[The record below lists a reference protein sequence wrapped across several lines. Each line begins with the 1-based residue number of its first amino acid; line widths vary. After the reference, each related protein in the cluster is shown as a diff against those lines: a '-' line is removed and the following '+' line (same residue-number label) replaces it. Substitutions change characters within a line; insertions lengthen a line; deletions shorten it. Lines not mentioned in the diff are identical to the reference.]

1 MVLDK
6 LITLED
12 ANTLLSLNPN
22 FSMDYVINTG
32 LIPREYFEDGFED
45 YIYDFNII
53 NMNKEKGVIKLS
65 TENTSSE
72 AKYSFGEKI
81 SNCIINFKIM
91 LESNNT
97 NNNQILLKIQG
108 NEDIFTMDLIS
119 EMPINQSTSQS
130 NWYEMTII
138 VTEDYV
144 QILLY
149 DDFLKDYHLPNSD
162 DIKIFFDI
170 INNTTIQTVNI
181 KDLQYSKI
189 EGKIVFNDEGNNI
202 HWTSDDGIERIF
214 KDDYTQ
220 VKGTGYT
227 RPNYDDVYTETKL
240 YKNKNHIIEFDYK
253 HNINDL
259 IIFNDLGTSNSHNT
273 HYNKLSGLISYTSTD
288 TVFTYTNNDIL
299 NLNYYIPQ
307 CELKGDWTLNFK
319 LKTTNLSRTYFVF
332 TNELRNTVP
341 SEDDISAEQY
351 KTNLTGLSANTEY
364 YFKIVKIDNQ
374 ISIKY
379 STDGNTYNNF
389 KTLTV
394 DEDLLYFNFVLN
406 GMSQYNVT
414 INFNNMVIYNN
425 NKLSLVLSNYDHTAE
440 TLIEKLSLSEDA
452 NIKILLIGV
461 KVFLL
466 IDNVYIKSLI
476 MEDDYAY
483 TLFNFMIEDGI
494 FDYNN
499 FKMYTYD
506 NDDTIQ
512 ISPTDVIKCWTD
524 KLITS
529 NNLLKLRPYGDGI
542 YKDYYIELTA
552 GNFDYEDKFTLS
564 FWAKSQQGTSDIRS
578 YFYGNNGY
586 VQNRVI
592 SHNGTFGNTG
602 FYDGQV
608 RYTVD
613 NEWKR
618 YYVTW
623 ELDNETNS
631 INNGK
636 NKSVTKRA
644 VIRVWNNDDDVE
656 ITGAKLERGTLDS
669 SNVDTYLLLE
679 NNKDSVI
686 SEDSLYHYIV
696 EVYNKLWTGEVTF
709 DRLSTNEDII
719 LYTDNKLNYNNETY
733 IFHTI
738 CSDDDFDI
746 ILKLNNNYDEERVF
760 EDIKPT
766 IEYKDETWLD
776 KYKMFYT
783 YKMSVSSDKNSYSY
797 VYYEEPNIT
806 ITVKDMYGQKIQGA
820 KVIVPNTIYNTQTTL
835 TTNSNGE
842 VIFKPKRLKPDTYN
856 AKVVIKKDP
865 YDSES
870 KNISYNDTSLNIQ
883 LKPKKEDLSIT
894 YNAGN
899 TYWGGYVNDSI
910 KINANTNYK
919 VDVSVNCNKS
929 LINSKVNKSVTTNSS
944 FTHEQSYRTKRYK
957 DSSITISVKGND
969 WCNSYKKS
977 FTKKHSLK
985 YVDNWTQLKNEIDNT
1000 KGVDIVGLKQKNYT
1014 VDDDVIYYKRDMEI
1028 VGINNNESWARIK
1041 GAKKYCFVNKS
1052 PSKSKYINFKI
1063 TNVEFF
1069 SNVKVFKHNAYAN
1082 LEIENCLFY
1091 KNGKGNSNIGI
1102 CIETPITDNYIDK
1115 NYGNIKVTSCNFI
1128 NNKGSNIGTSMNVNV
1143 DTCRFGLTDW
1153 EYAQHPQ
1160 CWAMEIYGQK
1170 ATVKDCDFAIS
1181 MSGKSPLSVLRHS
1194 NFSHGKAILRIGTSA
1209 YVNGTKGS
1217 SCKKNNS
1224 SPLLYNGNTSYL
1236 YAKYKYNGVNVTAS
1250 PTRNHERSAHD
1261 IVVNGTDWA
1270 WKNNVSVSTVYD
1282 NTKDKPKITVPK
1294 SPKDNAKILKKGG
1307 RQKW

>member
-12 ANTLLSLNPN
+12 ANTLLSLNSN
-22 FSMDYVINTG
+22 FSMDYIINTG

-72 AKYSFGEKI
+72 AKYSFDEKV

-108 NEDIFTMDLIS
+108 SEDIFTMDLIS

-138 VTEDYV
+138 VTENYV

-149 DDFLKDYHLPNSD
+149 DDFLKDYHLPNSN

-170 INNTTIQTVNI
+170 VNNTTIQTVNI

-189 EGKIVFNDEGNNI
+189 EGKIVFNDVGENI

-240 YKNKNHIIEFDYK
+240 YKNKNHMIEFDYK
-253 HNINDL
+253 HNIDDL

-307 CELKGDWTLNFK
+307 CELKGDWTIDFK

-332 TNELRNTVP
+332 TNELRDTVP
-341 SEDDISAEQY
+341 SEDDISVEQY

-364 YFKIVKIDNQ
+364 YFKIVKTDNQ

-379 STDGNTYNNF
+379 STDGNTYTNF

-394 DEDLLYFNFVLN
+394 DEESLYFNFVLN

-414 INFNNMVIYNN
+414 INFNDMVIYNN

-440 TLIEKLSLSEDA
+440 TLVEKLNLSENV

-483 TLFNFMIEDGI
+483 TLFNFLIEDGI
-494 FDYNN
+494 FNYNN
-499 FKMYTYD
+499 FKMYD
-506 NDDTIQ
+506 
-512 ISPTDVIKCWTD
+512 
-524 KLITS
+524 L
-529 NNLLKLRPYGDGI
+529 
-542 YKDYYIELTA
+542 
-552 GNFDYEDKFTLS
+552 
-564 FWAKSQQGTSDIRS
+564 
-578 YFYGNNGY
+578 
-586 VQNRVI
+586 
-592 SHNGTFGNTG
+592 
-602 FYDGQV
+602 
-608 RYTVD
+608 
-613 NEWKR
+613 
-618 YYVTW
+618 
-623 ELDNETNS
+623 
-631 INNGK
+631 
-636 NKSVTKRA
+636 
-644 VIRVWNNDDDVE
+644 NNDSNF
-656 ITGAKLERGTLDS
+656 KLL
-669 SNVDTYLLLE
+669 N
-679 NNKDSVI
+679 
-686 SEDSLYHYIV
+686 EDELGIIDEQSLYHYII

-709 DRLSTNEDII
+709 DRLSENEDII

-797 VYYEEPNIT
+797 VYYDEPNIT

-820 KVIVPNTIYNTQTTL
+820 KVIIPNTIYNTQTTL

-842 VIFKPKRLKPDTYN
+842 VTFKPKRLKPDTYN

-919 VDVSVNCNKS
+919 VDVSINCNKS

-957 DSSITISVKGND
+957 DSSITISVKAND

-985 YVDNWTQLKNEIDNT
+985 YVDTWIQLKNEIDNT
-1000 KGVDIVGLKQKNYT
+1000 KGVDIVGLKQKKYT

-1028 VGINNNESWARIK
+1028 VGINNNESWATIK

-1063 TNVEFF
+1063 SNVEFF
-1069 SNVKVFKHNAYAN
+1069 NNIKVFKHNAYAN

-1102 CIETPITDNYIDK
+1102 CIETPITDNYMDK

-1170 ATVKDCDFAIS
+1170 ATVKDCDFAVS

-1224 SPLLYNGNTSYL
+1224 SPLLYNGNTSYI
-1236 YAKYKYNGVNVTAS
+1236 YAKYKYDGVNVTAS
-1250 PTRNHERSAHD
+1250 PIKNHERSAHD
-1261 IVVNGTDWA
+1261 MVVNGTDWA
-1270 WKNNVSVSTVYD
+1270 WKNNVNVSTVYD
-1282 NTKDKPKITVPK
+1282 NTKEKPKITVPK

>member
-65 TENTSSE
+65 TENTSLE

-189 EGKIVFNDEGNNI
+189 EGKIVFNDEGNNV

-240 YKNKNHIIEFDYK
+240 YKNKNHMIEFDYK

-440 TLIEKLSLSEDA
+440 TLVEKLSLSENV

-466 IDNVYIKSLI
+466 IDNIYIKSLI

-499 FKMYTYD
+499 FKMYDLNNNT
-506 NDDTIQ
+506 NFTI
-512 ISPTDVIKCWTD
+512 IS
-524 KLITS
+524 
-529 NNLLKLRPYGDGI
+529 DGI
-542 YKDYYIELTA
+542 GI
-552 GNFDYEDKFTLS
+552 
-564 FWAKSQQGTSDIRS
+564 
-578 YFYGNNGY
+578 
-586 VQNRVI
+586 
-592 SHNGTFGNTG
+592 
-602 FYDGQV
+602 
-608 RYTVD
+608 
-613 NEWKR
+613 
-618 YYVTW
+618 
-623 ELDNETNS
+623 LDEQ
-631 INNGK
+631 
-636 NKSVTKRA
+636 
-644 VIRVWNNDDDVE
+644 
-656 ITGAKLERGTLDS
+656 
-669 SNVDTYLLLE
+669 
-679 NNKDSVI
+679 
-686 SEDSLYHYIV
+686 SLYHYII

-709 DRLSTNEDII
+709 DRLSENEDII

-760 EDIKPT
+760 ENIKPT

-835 TTNSNGE
+835 TTDSNGE
-842 VIFKPKRLKPDTYN
+842 VTFKPKRLKPDTYN

-944 FTHEQSYRTKRYK
+944 FIHEQSYRTKRYK

-985 YVDNWTQLKNEIDNT
+985 YVDTWTQLKNEIDNT

-1014 VDDDVIYYKRDMEI
+1014 VNDDVIYYKRDMEI
-1028 VGINNNESWARIK
+1028 VGINNNESWATIK

-1063 TNVEFF
+1063 SNVEFF
-1069 SNVKVFKHNAYAN
+1069 SNIKVFKHNAYAN

-1091 KNGKGNSNIGI
+1091 KNGKGNSNMGI
-1102 CIETPITDNYIDK
+1102 CIETPITDTYIDK

-1170 ATVKDCDFAIS
+1170 ATVKDCDFAVS

-1209 YVNGTKGS
+1209 YVNGIKGS

-1236 YAKYKYNGVNVTAS
+1236 YAKYKYDGVNVTAS
-1250 PTRNHERSAHD
+1250 PIKNHERSAHD
-1261 IVVNGTDWA
+1261 IVINGTDWA
-1270 WKNNVSVSTVYD
+1270 WKNNVNVSTVYD
-1282 NTKDKPKITVPK
+1282 NTKEKPKITIPK

>member
-214 KDDYTQ
+214 KDGYTQ

-379 STDGNTYNNF
+379 STNGNTYNNF

-512 ISPTDVIKCWTD
+512 INSADIIKCKTD
-524 KLITS
+524 KLMTL
-529 NNLLKLRPYGDGI
+529 NNLLKLKI
-542 YKDYYIELTA
+542 YDNNNKDYYINLQS
-552 GNFDYEDKFTLS
+552 GSFNYEDKFTLS
-564 FWAKSQQGTSDIRS
+564 FWAKKNSGNGNIRC
-578 YFYGNNGY
+578 YLYGGINY
-586 VQNRVI
+586 VQNKVI
-592 SHNGTFGNTG
+592 AHNGTYGNTQFG
-602 FYDGQV
+602 DGQT
-608 RYTVD
+608 RFTLTD
-613 NEWKR
+613 EWKR

-623 ELDNETNS
+623 ELDNETDS
-631 INNGK
+631 ISKGK
-636 NKSVTKRA
+636 NINTYKTSC
-644 VIRVWNNDDDVE
+644 IRIFDDDKDVE

-709 DRLSTNEDII
+709 DRLSENEDII

-797 VYYEEPNIT
+797 VYYNEPYIT

-820 KVIVPNTIYNTQTTL
+820 KVIIPNTIYNTQTTL
-835 TTNSNGE
+835 ITNSNGE

-1028 VGINNNESWARIK
+1028 VGINNNESWATIK

-1270 WKNNVSVSTVYD
+1270 WKNNVNVSTVYD
-1282 NTKDKPKITVPK
+1282 NTKEKPKITVPK